1 MFPAALAP
9 LAWTAL
15 RLGAVAAVA
24 VIASRA
30 ASHPKDAQHQAVLDG
45 LPEGVLGHAHRAED
59 ERAVHGQGRL
69 RRVLRLKPGGPAL
82 EIDAAALGRVR
93 LRRVG

>member
-1 MFPAALAP
+1 MFPAVLAP
-9 LAWTAL
+9 IAWTAL
-15 RLGAVAAVA
+15 RFGAVAAVA
-24 VIASRA
+24 IVASRA
-30 ASHPKDAQHQAVLDG
+30 ASQPKDAEHQAVLDD
-45 LPEGVLGHAHRAED
+45 LPEGMGGHAHQAED
-59 ERAVHGQGRL
+59 ERGLHGRGRL

>member
-15 RLGAVAAVA
+15 RFGAVAAVA
-24 VIASRA
+24 IVASRA
-30 ASHPKDAQHQAVLDG
+30 ASQPKDAEHQAVLDG
-45 LPEGVLGHAHRAED
+45 LPEGMGGHAHRAED
-59 ERAVHGQGRL
+59 ERGVHGHGRL

>member
-1 MFPAALAP
+1 MLPAALAP

-15 RLGAVAAVA
+15 RFGAVAAVA
-24 VIASRA
+24 IVASRA
-30 ASHPKDAQHQAVLDG
+30 ASQPKDAEHQAVLDD
-45 LPEGVLGHAHRAED
+45 LPEGAAGYAHRTAD
-59 ERAVHGQGRL
+59 ERGLHGHGRL

-82 EIDAAALGRVR
+82 EIDASALGRVR

>member
-9 LAWTAL
+9 FAWTAL
-15 RLGAVAAVA
+15 RLGTVAAVA
-24 VIASRA
+24 LIASRR
-30 ASHPKDAQHQAVLDG
+30 ASQPKDVEHQAVLDG
-45 LPEGVLGHAHRAED
+45 LPEGVDGHAHRAEA
-59 ERAVHGQGRL
+59 ERGLHGHGRMRRTLRL
-69 RRVLRLKPGGPAL
+69 RPGGPAI

>member
-1 MFPAALAP
+1 MFPAALIP

-15 RLGAVAAVA
+15 RVGAVAAVA
-24 VIASRA
+24 IVASRA
-30 ASHPKDAQHQAVLDG
+30 TSQPKDAGRQAVLDG
-45 LPEGVLGHAHRAED
+45 LPEGMGGHAHRAED
-59 ERAVHGQGRL
+59 ERGVHGHGRM

-93 LRRVG
+93 LRRVS

>member
-9 LAWTAL
+9 IAWTAL
-15 RLGAVAAVA
+15 RFGAVAAVA
-24 VIASRA
+24 IVASRA
-30 ASHPKDAQHQAVLDG
+30 ASQPKDAQHQAVLDD
-45 LPEGVLGHAHRAED
+45 LPDGMGGHAHRAED
-59 ERAVHGQGRL
+59 ERGVHGHGRM
-69 RRVLRLKPGGPAL
+69 RRVLRFKTGGPAL

>member
-1 MFPAALAP
+1 MMPAALAP

-24 VIASRA
+24 LIASRN
-30 ASHPKDAQHQAVLDG
+30 ASRPKSAEHQAVLDA
-45 LPEGVLGHAHRAED
+45 LPEGIGGHTHRSEA
-59 ERAVHGQGRL
+59 ERAVHGHGRL
-69 RRVLRLKPGGPAL
+69 RRVFRFRNGPAV
-82 EIDAAALGRVR
+82 EIDASALGRVR